1 MPRLINIKTMKKLL
15 LFVPL
20 ISASLLQAQKIEISA
35 AYGTPS
41 IFGVSSS
48 LYDFVGNAITGNS
61 GETSSSNG
69 VLNLNIMMYN
79 RGMKWRYGLEFN
91 MESFDEKGTGFTS
104 QSLVSVQ
111 PRVDYFWSGA
121 DRKLRLY
128 SGISAG
134 VLFKNAKYIDK
145 TSKAEEKDN
154 LTTFGFNIMPIGLR
168 YGRDFGVFIEP
179 NIGTRGFI
187 NAGVSY
193 IF

>member
-1 MPRLINIKTMKKLL
+1 MKKLL

-91 MESFDEKGTGFTS
+91 MESFDENGTGFTS

-128 SGISAG
+128 SGVSAG

>member
-1 MPRLINIKTMKKLL
+1 MKKLL

-69 VLNLNIMMYN
+69 VLNLNIMMHN

-91 MESFDEKGTGFTS
+91 IESFDEKGTGFTS

-128 SGISAG
+128 SGVSAG

>member
-1 MPRLINIKTMKKLL
+1 MKKFL
-15 LFVPL
+15 LFIPL

-41 IFGVSSS
+41 IFGISSS
-48 LYDFVGNAITGNS
+48 LYDFVGNVITGNS
-61 GETSSSNG
+61 EETSSSNG
-69 VLNLNIMMYN
+69 VLSLHVMMYN
-79 RGMKWRYGLEFN
+79 REMKWRYGLEFN
-91 MESFDEKGTGFTS
+91 LESFDEKGTGFKS

-111 PRVDYFWSGA
+111 PKIDYFWSGA
-121 DRKLRLY
+121 DRKLKLY
-128 SGISAG
+128 SGVSAG

-145 TSKAEEKDN
+145 TSKTEEKDN

-179 NIGTRGFI
+179 NIGTKGFV